1 MSQLR
6 RPPNTRCTRRPPVSM
21 VVRPLVNTDVRP
33 PKIHYENKGSL
44 MKRPWVA
51 TEAQNTAVPSSDELE
66 RLDQAVTD
74 EDLRILQRADK
85 ILASAAAWNRH
96 DTRVCNPM
104 DRTWSLLCALDKA
117 SLEVLGE
124 YRHREVA
131 VQVDQVRRHQ
141 ACSQSS
147 DGSRCRAARGPEEER
162 NSSS

>member
-1 MSQLR
+1 
-6 RPPNTRCTRRPPVSM
+6 
-21 VVRPLVNTDVRP
+21 
-33 PKIHYENKGSL
+33 
-44 MKRPWVA
+44 MKRPLGRFVVA
-51 TEAQNTAVPSSDELE
+51 VGVLLFQALPLTTEAQNTAVPSSDELE
-66 RLDQAVTD
+66 RRDQSVTD

-96 DTRVCNPM
+96 DTRVCNPT

-117 SLEVLGE
+117 SLEVLEE

-147 DGSRCRAARGPEEER
+147 DGSRCRAARGPEEEEIVPASCPR
-162 NSSS
+162 CCPRVYVS

>member
-1 MSQLR
+1 
-6 RPPNTRCTRRPPVSM
+6 
-21 VVRPLVNTDVRP
+21 
-33 PKIHYENKGSL
+33 
-44 MKRPWVA
+44 MKRPLGRFVVA
-51 TEAQNTAVPSSDELE
+51 VGVLLFQALPLTTEAQNTAVPSSDELE
-66 RLDQAVTD
+66 RRDQSVTD

-131 VQVDQVRRHQ
+131 LQEVRFAVEDATKEIEFRHRLTDYNNLPSTKFEDIKRVLKV
-141 ACSQSS
+141 AT
-147 DGSRCRAARGPEEER
+147 DRVAARHAAQKKKK
-162 NSSS
+162 